1 MYYYRHFTNDKT
13 EFREEVMSE
22 VTGRK
27 RVCESETLCRKQFYF
42 CFSNQVGP
50 IPEGW
55 KDIETMA
62 VVSGT

>member
-1 MYYYRHFTNDKT
+1 
-13 EFREEVMSE
+13 MSE
-22 VTGRK
+22 VTARK